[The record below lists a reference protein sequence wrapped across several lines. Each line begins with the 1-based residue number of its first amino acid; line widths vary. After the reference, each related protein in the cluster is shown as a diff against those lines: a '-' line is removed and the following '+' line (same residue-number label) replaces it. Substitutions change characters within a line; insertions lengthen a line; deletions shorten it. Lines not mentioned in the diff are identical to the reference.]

1 MTEKEIFDKVVSIV
15 SPHAKNTEM
24 LAKVEN
30 GTSILKDLGVN
41 SSRLVD
47 VIIAMED
54 QFNIEVTDEDAEK
67 VSTVGDAVTLIKAK
81 L

>member
-1 MTEKEIFDKVVSIV
+1 MTEKEIFDKLVGIIG
-15 SPHAKNTEM
+15 PHAKNTEM
-24 LAKVEN
+24 LAKVGN

-54 QFNIEVTDEDAEK
+54 QFGIEITDEDAEK
-67 VSTVGDAVTLIKAK
+67 VGTMGDAVTIIKSK